1 MADEAQESIL
11 NVSSVFL
18 FGKVLSDLQISKLPA
33 DNKHRGRRKGANTFL
48 LKQIDETG
56 AAKKAQLARIYA
68 FAFEGVLCDLMRP
81 AVFLVHGDG
90 EDPSEE
96 AVAADERSARQPGW
110 SGRTGV
116 GVLPAHFSKDMRVWV
131 YDKNDFTMRLDVDT
145 GDFTDLLIGPEIAM
159 RDPMAAS
166 SGMLARQSGM
176 LARQSGML
184 ARQSGMLARS
194 AGMLARSSGMLARG
208 GGSD

>member
-1 MADEAQESIL
+1 MPDEPKESVL
-11 NVSSVFL
+11 NVPAVFL
-18 FGKVLSDLQISKLPA
+18 FGKILSDLQISKLPA
-33 DNKHRGRRKGANTFL
+33 ANKHRGRRKGANTFVL
-48 LKQIDETG
+48 NQIDEDSAG
-56 AAKKAQLARIYA
+56 KKAQLARIYA
-68 FAFEGVLCDLMRP
+68 FAFEGVLCELMRP
-81 AVFLVHGDG
+81 AIFLVHGDG

-96 AVAADERSARQPGW
+96 AAADDRAARQPGW

-116 GVLPAHFSKDMRVWV
+116 GILPAHFSKDMQVWV

-145 GDFTDLLIGPEIAM
+145 GDFVDLLIGPEIAM

-184 ARQSGMLARS
+184 ARSS
-194 AGMLARSSGMLARG
+194 GMLARSSGMLARG
-208 GGSD
+208 GSD